1 MEQDR
6 SNRGGG
12 GGGGGGG
19 IAGKIKNMFT
29 RRTNS
34 SQSFED
40 LSNPSRRFEGSRR
53 FYDGSLSGRFGD
65 RSTGKDSSTRSILF
79 DLELSHRG
87 MRVSTD
93 LSTDLSTDVVAAAAA
108 SVSGSPTAG
117 GSQGASIH
125 RLRNL
130 AKPLSTFE
138 VDLLQDVQALAG
150 SLRDAN
156 DGNLP
161 IDELA
166 SDLTAMGYECA
177 IQCVESH
184 GLGDTHANYGSVNR
198 DAKCLELLRHEF
210 ILCAGLNDGSVEHSC
225 VVDPS
230 FREQFTLGQHNETYE
245 KLLLAIPQEFVGS
258 PIRLQALVTVICSEM
273 VKVYQ
278 ELGVSL
284 PPWRRPRSVL
294 GKWFDVEAD
303 QAAKDNYVGALGCV
317 VGTTAGVDSGA
328 RAGSGGRTSSSNSSG
343 ATGGARSR
351 NSGKGSLMSRVRS
364 TFGGGRSSGDFD
376 QGQAAEAVNIASEK
390 SNKPRRDGGA
400 GVGKSVSLL
409 ARRLA
414 GVGDVLSI
422 DLGG

>member
-6 SNRGGG
+6 SNR
-12 GGGGGGG
+12 GGGGGG

-53 FYDGSLSGRFGD
+53 LYDGSLSGRFGD

-93 LSTDLSTDVVAAAAA
+93 LSTDLPTDLSTAAAAVA
-108 SVSGSPTAG
+108 SGSGSPTAG
-117 GSQGASIH
+117 GSQGAAIH

-130 AKPLSTFE
+130 AKPLSSFE

-150 SLRDAN
+150 SLRDVN

-210 ILCAGLNDGSVEHSC
+210 ILCAGLKDGSVEHSC

-230 FREQFTLGQHNETYE
+230 FREQFTLGQHNEAYE
-245 KLLLAIPQEFVGS
+245 RLLLAIPQEFVGS

-303 QAAKDNYVGALGCV
+303 HAAKDNYVGALGCV
-317 VGTTAGVDSGA
+317 VGTSAGIDGGA
-328 RAGSGGRTSSSNSSG
+328 RAGSRGRTSSSNSSG

-364 TFGGGRSSGDFD
+364 TFGGRSSGNVD
-376 QGQAAEAVNIASEK
+376 QGQAAEAVSIASEK
-390 SNKPRRDGGA
+390 SNKPRRDGGV

-414 GVGDVLSI
+414 GVGDALSI
-422 DLGG
+422 DLG

>member
-6 SNRGGG
+6 SNR
-12 GGGGGGG
+12 GGGGGG

-53 FYDGSLSGRFGD
+53 LYDGSLSGRFGD

-93 LSTDLSTDVVAAAAA
+93 LSTDLPTDLSTAAAAVA
-108 SVSGSPTAG
+108 SGSGSPTAG
-117 GSQGASIH
+117 GSQGAAIH

-130 AKPLSTFE
+130 AKPLSSFE

-150 SLRDAN
+150 SLRDVN

-210 ILCAGLNDGSVEHSC
+210 ILCAGLKDGSVEHSC

-230 FREQFTLGQHNETYE
+230 FREQFTLGQHNEAYE
-245 KLLLAIPQEFVGS
+245 RLLLAIPQEFVGS

-303 QAAKDNYVGALGCV
+303 HAAKDNYVGALGCV
-317 VGTTAGVDSGA
+317 VGTSAGVDGGA
-328 RAGSGGRTSSSNSSG
+328 RAGSRGRTSSSNSSG

-364 TFGGGRSSGDFD
+364 TFGGRSSGNVD
-376 QGQAAEAVNIASEK
+376 QGQAAEAVSIASEK
-390 SNKPRRDGGA
+390 SNKPRRDGGV

-414 GVGDVLSI
+414 GVGDALSI
-422 DLGG
+422 DLG